1 MPRVAPFPLLVRHGL
16 GSIRARLTLWYVAI
30 LALTL
35 AGYSAILMISLAR
48 GLDAGLDRLLNDE
61 VRQAS
66 GVLSVVADD
75 RELREEF
82 RRLNVGT
89 VVGLYDPDSARLIA
103 GRPLPAPLIRPEPIS
118 GQTRV
123 DILTLPDGTRWR
135 MLTLEVAQLNQPS
148 RVLVVARSE
157 GFVGPATN
165 QLLMVVGVTAPL
177 ALMLAIIGGAFL
189 AQRALKPID
198 QIRRTADAIGAE
210 DLSRRLGLTGQ
221 TDEVGRL
228 AVTFD
233 HMLERLDQ
241 AFERQ
246 RRFTADAS
254 HELRT
259 PLAMLVSRAG
269 LALERRRTTREYES
283 VLRAI
288 RDDGLRMARMVN
300 DLLMLARSD
309 AGDALAVREHL
320 DAGEMIRSVTETM
333 APRASE
339 RGIELS
345 MEAEQDVAVIGDQT
359 RLTQLLVNV
368 VDNALTHTSQGGRV
382 HLSAGRA
389 DGSVLLR
396 VADTGSGI
404 APEHLPHVFQRF
416 FRADRDRGQEGGAG
430 LGLALCHSIALAHGG
445 DIRLESKL
453 GEGTCVSVTLPLA
466 PIEDSADGRG
476 FALNAARA

>member
-1 MPRVAPFPLLVRHGL
+1 VV
-16 GSIRARLTLWYVAI
+16 V

-35 AGYSAILMISLAR
+35 IGYSAILMISLAR
-48 GLDAGLDRLLNDE
+48 GLDAGLDRMLNDE

-66 GVLSVVADD
+66 GVLSVVSDD

-89 VVGLYDPDSARLIA
+89 IVGLYEADSAQLIA
-103 GRPLPAPLIRPEPIS
+103 GRPLPTPLSRPEPIS
-118 GQTRV
+118 GQTRA
-123 DILTLPDGTRWR
+123 DTLTLPDGTRWR
-135 MLTLEVAQLNQPS
+135 MLTLEATQSNQPG

-157 GFVGPATN
+157 NFIGAATN
-165 QLLMVVGVTAPL
+165 QILMVIGVTVPL
-177 ALMLAIIGGAFL
+177 ALLLAIMGGAFL
-189 AQRALKPID
+189 AQRALRPID

-233 HMLERLDQ
+233 LMLDRLDQ

-288 RDDGLRMARMVN
+288 RDDGLHMARMVN
-300 DLLMLARSD
+300 DLLMLARAD

-320 DAGEMIRSVTETM
+320 DAGEMVRSVTETM
-333 APRASE
+333 APLAIE

-345 MEAEQDVAVIGDQT
+345 MEAEHGVAVIGDQT

-368 VDNALTHTSQGGRV
+368 VDNALTHTSHGGRV
-382 HLSAGRA
+382 RLSAGRA
-389 DGSVLLR
+389 DGLVLLR
-396 VADTGSGI
+396 IADTGSGI

-416 FRADRDRGQEGGAG
+416 FRADRDRGREGGAG

-466 PIEDSADGRG
+466 PIESQLSATT
-476 FALNAARA
+476 F